1 METIFADLQR
11 YVDGPLAEMLTSMF
25 GLEGP
30 AQARMLLA
38 GALAAVALALLLLAW
53 LLMRPG
59 RRRSTGRVEDIPS
72 RLSSKGAVLD
82 LLDASG
88 GDVAARCVITRAG
101 RRRLQCDII
110 ESSGRVPQEGE
121 SATLLFA
128 PSTAGGTKTNTFS
141 ATVGKG
147 DADRFVLEAPHSF
160 GYVKRREHVRKRV
173 MDQQFIRV
181 RLWVSNTDSDFPF
194 QDAQPDVG
202 VNSYAQDDSGHE
214 ANTVINISNGGMG
227 LSVRNQNLPP
237 TCISGV
243 PVVLNIFLFNF
254 REKEFIPY
262 WCSGEI
268 RSMEGGEDGYT
279 RVGIAFS
286 GSGTPRDDGCV
297 DWNTGGSYPPSV
309 R

>member
-1 METIFADLQR
+1 METLLADLQR

-25 GLEGP
+25 GLEDP
-30 AQARMLLA
+30 AQARVLLA

-59 RRRSTGRVEDIPS
+59 RRRNGGRVEDIPS

-82 LLDASG
+82 MLDAAG
-88 GDVAARCVITRAG
+88 RDVAVRCVITRAG
-101 RRRLQCDII
+101 RRKLQCDIV
-110 ESSGRVPQEGE
+110 ESSGSTPQEGE
-121 SATLLFA
+121 AATLLFA
-128 PSTAGGTKTNTFS
+128 PATAGGSKTNSFS
-141 ATVGKG
+141 ATVSKS
-147 DADRFVLEAPHSF
+147 DSDRLVLEAPHSF

-181 RLWVSNTDSDFPF
+181 RLWVSSRDSDFPF

-214 ANTVINISNGGMG
+214 ANTVINISNGGMA

-243 PVVLNIFLFNF
+243 PVVMNIFLFNF

-268 RSMEGGEDGYT
+268 RSMEGGDNGYT
-279 RVGIAFS
+279 RIGIAFN

-297 DWNTGGSYPPSV
+297 DWDTGNSYPPSV